1 MTYNKTINIPIY
13 ISNDIVET
21 IITTASE
28 GGIHYWCD
36 VVEEGEDSLSDG
48 GTIKFDVEGTFH
60 HITIKKFMSGLQIYG
75 ERFAND
81 LSIHRTKDGL
91 SLTIDPGMID
101 AEGADMII
109 QYALW
114 GEIRYS

>member
-1 MTYNKTINIPIY
+1 MTYNNTINIPLY
-13 ISNDIVET
+13 ISSDIVET

-36 VVEEGEDSLSDG
+36 VVEEAEYNLSDG
-48 GTIKFDVEGTFH
+48 GIIKFGVEGTFH
-60 HITIKKFMSGLQIYG
+60 HITIKEFMSGLQIYG
-75 ERFAND
+75 EKFSNY
-81 LSIHRTKDGL
+81 LSIQRTKDGL
-91 SLTIDPGMID
+91 SLTLDAGMID

-109 QYALW
+109 QYALF